1 MYSSSPSTSIL
12 DCANIG
18 GTEGLC
24 GVTANA
30 NYDRPPNAIGGI
42 MPPAVQDCYAPGST
56 VEFES
61 VLTAHHKG
69 TFVFHI

>member
-1 MYSSSPSTSIL
+1 MYSSSPPTSIL